1 MGKAFM
7 FKGEPLC
14 DNCYKEAIDYET
26 LAGRELPPKKMV
38 EAGSCAKCKAK
49 LEPEEEL

>member
-1 MGKAFM
+1 M

-26 LAGRELPPKKMV
+26 LAGRELPPKNMV